1 MGVGWAMI
9 DPTVSVGNLLQMIVI
24 VVGGLSVFFALRADV
39 RVMRHD
45 MNNLKER
52 QESLSEAFKQLGDIL
67 RQVAVQDERLVEQS
81 RRIGAVEKTIDEL
94 RHGKGFISP
103 MTS

>member
-1 MGVGWAMI
+1 MGFLPMI

-52 QESLSEAFKQLGDIL
+52 QEALSEAFKQLGDIL
-67 RQVAVQDERLVEQS
+67 KQVAVQDERLVEQS
-81 RRIGAVEKTIDEL
+81 RRIGAAERTIDEL

-103 MTS
+103 MSS